1 MAEMKIVVGDTEPEA
16 GWSRIFSLDTEPALS
31 MHSGGQREFFARA
44 GNRLTDL
51 AAERDLPFE
60 IVMDFLE
67 TGHNHPG
74 SRVHLDIEDEGGNG
88 NV

>member
-1 MAEMKIVVGDTEPEA
+1 MPEMKIVVGDAEPGA

-31 MHSGGQREFFARA
+31 MRPGGRREFFARA

-51 AAERDLPFE
+51 VAERDLPFD

-67 TGHNHPG
+67 TGCKHPG
-74 SRVHLDIEDEGGNG
+74 SRVHLDIEDEGGND